1 MRWGM
6 LYKGSKNKL
15 TAKIFE
21 LFPQK
26 KNFYDLFC
34 GGCAMA
40 HFALANKNYNKV
52 VINDVNQMC
61 TDLFFDAINGK
72 FKDEKRWISREDFL
86 KSDEPYVKVCWSFG
100 NNMRDYLYSKE
111 IEPYKKALHY
121 ARVFNDFSL
130 FEEMDIHLKDYSRI
144 ECNKNKKLIKE
155 KYIAWY
161 LKNNTDCKKENLQ
174 AIEKAID
181 KPRQEIIQGLER
193 LENFERLQSLEN
205 FERLQSLQ
213 SLQNLENLERLQSY
227 NLSFENVPLCQ
238 DSILYCD
245 IPYKNTD
252 GYTEEEFDFEKFYL
266 WCEKQTEPVFVS
278 SYEMPEDRFACI
290 ASFKH
295 RSILCATAN
304 NEVVEKVFIPI
315 HQVKDY
321 HLPGSLFNFDKM

>member
-6 LYKGSKNKL
+6 PYKGSKNKL

-181 KPRQEIIQGLER
+181 KPRQEIIQALHS
-193 LENFERLQSLEN
+193 FDRLQSLE
-205 FERLQSLQ
+205 S
-213 SLQNLENLERLQSY
+213 LERLGRLGRLGRLQKY
-227 NLSFENVPLCQ
+227 NLSYDEVPICQ

-245 IPYKNTD
+245 IPYKNTNKYLD
-252 GYTEEEFDFEKFYL
+252 KDFNFEKFYL

>member
-1 MRWGM
+1 MP
-6 LYKGSKNKL
+6 YKGSKNKL

-181 KPRQEIIQGLER
+181 KPRKEIIQALQS
-193 LENFERLQSLEN
+193 LDRLQSLESLG
-205 FERLQSLQ
+205 RLES
-213 SLQNLENLERLQSY
+213 LERLERLGRLGRLQKY
-227 NLSFENVPLCQ
+227 NLSYDEVPICQ

-245 IPYKNTD
+245 IPYKNTNKYLD
-252 GYTEEEFDFEKFYL
+252 KDFNFEKFYL

>member
-1 MRWGM
+1 MP
-6 LYKGSKNKL
+6 YKGSKNKL

-181 KPRQEIIQGLER
+181 KPRKEIIQALQS
-193 LENFERLQSLEN
+193 LDRLQSLESLG
-205 FERLQSLQ
+205 RLES
-213 SLQNLENLERLQSY
+213 LERLGRLGRLGRLQKY
-227 NLSFENVPLCQ
+227 NLSYDEVPICQ

-245 IPYKNTD
+245 IPYKNTNKYLD
-252 GYTEEEFDFEKFYL
+252 KDFNFEKFYL